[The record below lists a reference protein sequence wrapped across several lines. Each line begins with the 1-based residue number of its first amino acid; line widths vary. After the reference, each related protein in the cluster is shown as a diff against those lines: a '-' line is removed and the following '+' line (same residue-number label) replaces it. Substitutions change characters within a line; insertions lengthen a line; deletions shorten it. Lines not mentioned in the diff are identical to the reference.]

1 MLDRHGMRCYFSS
14 GNEGGCA
21 EMEIRVLR
29 YFLAVAR
36 EGTIVRAAKFL
47 HVTQPTLSR
56 QLQDLEEELGQRLFL
71 RSNRSIT
78 LTPEGHFLRKRAEE
92 VLEIVSR
99 TESDFSLMGESVG
112 GSVHIGG
119 GESRAMRLIAETIR
133 GLRGEYPDFRYNLYS
148 GNAEDVMERLDKG
161 ILDFGILIQPVDI
174 SKYDSLPLPLRDVW
188 GVVMRK
194 DSPLAE
200 KKSVTLSDLLPL
212 PLLCSRISIRQSSVK
227 NACAGWFGKQFEK
240 LNIVATYNLIYNAA
254 LMVES
259 GIGYALAL
267 DGLVDTLGNPALCF
281 RPLEPGLES
290 GLDIVW
296 KKYQVFSRA
305 AEIFLERIR
314 DRFPEI
320 GA

>member
-1 MLDRHGMRCYFSS
+1 MLIPNSRRSL
-14 GNEGGCA
+14 
-21 EMEIRVLR
+21 MEIRVLR

-56 QLQDLEEELGQRLFL
+56 QLQDLEEELGQQLFI

-92 VLEIVSR
+92 ILEIVNR
-99 TESDFSLMGESVG
+99 TEGDFNAMGKNIG

-119 GESRAMRLIAETIR
+119 GESKAMRLIAETIR
-133 GLRGEYPDFRYNLYS
+133 ELRTEYPDIHYNLYS

-161 ILDFGILIQPVDI
+161 ILDFGLLIQPVDI
-174 SKYDSLPLPLRDVW
+174 SKYDSIVLPVREVW

-200 KKSVTLSDLLPL
+200 KKALTLQDLLDPPL
-212 PLLCSRISIRQSSVK
+212 ICSRISIRQSTVK
-227 NACAGWFGKQFEK
+227 NAYAEWFGKSFEK

-267 DGLVDTLGNPALCF
+267 DGLVDAVGNRALCF
-281 RPLEPGLES
+281 RPLEPRLES
-290 GLDIVW
+290 GLNIVW
-296 KKYQVFSRA
+296 KKYQIFSKA
-305 AEIFLERIR
+305 AEIFREKIQE
-314 DRFPEI
+314 RFPESTQI
-320 GA
+320 K